1 MAETPLV
8 IRDRAVALTDYLLAV
23 RAQVERP
30 VRTVSTADAFWQN
43 GFPRH
48 PELAVGP
55 SSGSDAWL
63 RVGLPVAEKP
73 IVVPVQFRNLVL
85 SGVTHDREP
94 RLLPEVDSD
103 VLAAFEAWRDREWR
117 PWARRAAET
126 EAVRSLHLRLFDLK
140 YRLDMNAATE
150 ELVWGHG
157 IGELRV
163 DGARV
168 SYPLFATP
176 VAIEYDPDGPTV
188 FVSPQGF
195 TRLQTDPI
203 TGIDERR
210 LRQLVEFCGAGGQ
223 VTTDLWDDV
232 ERRELFEG
240 VLRRLGVDPVI
251 REASSPAP
259 TGQHIHDTGVLF
271 ARPRQRMLRR
281 FLQKLRDRLLAGDLD
296 SIGSLAAI
304 LAHEP
309 SALRMPGDRPD
320 TWAPVGERLLMPL
333 STNEAQESIAY
344 RLAGSR
350 TVAVQGPPGTGK
362 THTIRNLICHLMAHG
377 KRVLVLAQK
386 NDPLTVLRDG
396 LPADIQPLC
405 IAVLGRSTDQLI
417 QLQLAARELSDRAA
431 TMDHRAGQ
439 AEVDR
444 LSQGLQDAER
454 DLARALNNLRNIA
467 EKESACYDIDGATL
481 SISEVGTWLR
491 ERQGDLA
498 EIPDAINRSAP
509 LSVAEFTVLLKLA
522 NRVPAADRVQA
533 LHVLPT
539 TDDLPSA
546 SELTSRRRR
555 RHAATTE
562 ADRLSAAGV
571 DLNKIRGLGQVA
583 LRALVG
589 DLRDAQRVLGGREG
603 GWTGRLGDLLADRH
617 WQQLWDDH
625 AAACDRAMQELAA
638 VARALAGHDVRV
650 SPELAA
656 EQRRLSGMLTELRER
671 FTAGKGVSK
680 VFQSALARVAA
691 GCLVDGEPLRS
702 AADVDLI
709 LAFLRRYQLRQELG
723 RRWAEWAP
731 RVGLTLPEPLGEPEL
746 WAGRLFSDAAT
757 ALDWDRRRWPALCQV
772 LRPLGV
778 PTPTPVSAANLGVVQ
793 DILTRADVV
802 FELDALVDAEQQITD
817 LLRSGQSGP
826 DASPLWRVLD
836 LSWQD
841 ADLPRWDA
849 LCAEATRLAALRADA
864 DTYRSLHGR
873 LAAVAPGWAAEIDAG
888 TARVLSGLGADCE
901 RRWEW
906 RRAQTWFDQTIAGAD
921 PAELGRRVDR
931 ARERIRRLTGELV
944 SAAAWL
950 QVARSLDDRRRAAL
964 ADWTTALRKIGKGTG
979 RSAAHWQQ
987 HAQRAMTA
995 AVDAVPVWV
1004 MSIDR
1009 AIEQFTEGARFDVV
1023 IVDEASQ
1030 ADMFALP
1037 VLSLADRAV
1046 VVGDDQQ
1053 IGPQLP
1059 FLGDVSGLIAAHL
1072 NDLPSAEH
1080 FDAEGSLY
1088 DHAVRR
1094 SQRIL
1099 LTEHFRCVPAII
1111 DFSSHAYYDGKI
1123 QPLRADKPAGVDTPV
1138 VAVHVGEGVRQHVP
1152 PFGEV
1157 NVAEADALVERVG
1170 LIVDDPAHAA
1180 RSIGVVSL
1188 LSSSGQAMYMLDR
1201 IRDRIGAEEMHRRR
1215 LRVGDPYTF
1224 QGDERDIVL
1233 LSMVVSANDPRR
1245 PGAFTKRDYHR
1256 RINVAASRARD
1267 QLWLYHSIQTADLVA
1282 DDARAKLIEYCQNVT
1297 VAEETYSDLERRCD
1311 SDFERDVLRRILAR
1325 GYRPLPQFAIG
1336 RYRIDFMLPAP
1347 DGRRLAIECDGD
1359 AYHGPDQWE
1368 SDMRRQAM
1376 LERVGNCVFVRIR
1389 GSAFSRDPEA
1399 ALAPLWTRI
1408 DELRIGTYVEPVL
1421 AVPEPAR
1428 PRQAPR
1434 VRNTGWPRVAA
1445 DVDWDSVSEADQ
1457 RALLAAAA
1465 DGREI
1470 KFTSRGVWHVVE
1482 DEPVVVE
1489 PVVAEAVVA
1498 EPHAVPVR
1506 PAPEEPVVEEPVP
1519 EASATEPVVEPQ
1531 TATTDDGLPSVPA
1544 GYRSAGWVRPHE
1556 ALAAL
1561 DAYEALKDTPI
1572 RHEGKITGW
1581 ARYRDS
1587 ASEEAK
1593 RYRANVVI
1601 ERAGPRGARI
1611 VCWLRQPEARALVRA
1626 AQLRRDI
1633 PVADR
1638 SGTLAGLV
1646 QYFPAASP
1654 YALRGRSVTRLL
1666 RCTAGRSAPAQRA
1679 ETPAPDVIAQFN
1691 RAMTRVY
1698 ERARDEAGYNA
1709 TVFRRMLAEHGGLG
1723 TARQLLRAGHV
1734 SEGFTALWERDRID
1748 LTVEALV
1755 LDSRYGSL
1763 FTEDEL
1769 AVARDRIDHA
1779 RRNPL
1784 SRGTPLRS

>member
-921 PAELGRRVDR
+921 PAELGR
-931 ARERIRRLTGELV
+931 A
-944 SAAAWL
+944 
-950 QVARSLDDRRRAAL
+950 
-964 ADWTTALRKIGKGTG
+964 
-979 RSAAHWQQ
+979 
-987 HAQRAMTA
+987 
-995 AVDAVPVWV
+995 
-1004 MSIDR
+1004 
-1009 AIEQFTEGARFDVV
+1009 
-1023 IVDEASQ
+1023 
-1030 ADMFALP
+1030 
-1037 VLSLADRAV
+1037 
-1046 VVGDDQQ
+1046 
-1053 IGPQLP
+1053 
-1059 FLGDVSGLIAAHL
+1059 
-1072 NDLPSAEH
+1072 
-1080 FDAEGSLY
+1080 
-1088 DHAVRR
+1088 
-1094 SQRIL
+1094 
-1099 LTEHFRCVPAII
+1099 
-1111 DFSSHAYYDGKI
+1111 
-1123 QPLRADKPAGVDTPV
+1123 
-1138 VAVHVGEGVRQHVP
+1138 
-1152 PFGEV
+1152 
-1157 NVAEADALVERVG
+1157 
-1170 LIVDDPAHAA
+1170 
-1180 RSIGVVSL
+1180 
-1188 LSSSGQAMYMLDR
+1188 
-1201 IRDRIGAEEMHRRR
+1201 
-1215 LRVGDPYTF
+1215 
-1224 QGDERDIVL
+1224 
-1233 LSMVVSANDPRR
+1233 
-1245 PGAFTKRDYHR
+1245 
-1256 RINVAASRARD
+1256 
-1267 QLWLYHSIQTADLVA
+1267 
-1282 DDARAKLIEYCQNVT
+1282 
-1297 VAEETYSDLERRCD
+1297 
-1311 SDFERDVLRRILAR
+1311 
-1325 GYRPLPQFAIG
+1325 
-1336 RYRIDFMLPAP
+1336 
-1347 DGRRLAIECDGD
+1347 
-1359 AYHGPDQWE
+1359 
-1368 SDMRRQAM
+1368 
-1376 LERVGNCVFVRIR
+1376 
-1389 GSAFSRDPEA
+1389 
-1399 ALAPLWTRI
+1399 
-1408 DELRIGTYVEPVL
+1408 
-1421 AVPEPAR
+1421 
-1428 PRQAPR
+1428 
-1434 VRNTGWPRVAA
+1434 
-1445 DVDWDSVSEADQ
+1445 
-1457 RALLAAAA
+1457 
-1465 DGREI
+1465 
-1470 KFTSRGVWHVVE
+1470 
-1482 DEPVVVE
+1482 
-1489 PVVAEAVVA
+1489 
-1498 EPHAVPVR
+1498 
-1506 PAPEEPVVEEPVP
+1506 
-1519 EASATEPVVEPQ
+1519 
-1531 TATTDDGLPSVPA
+1531 
-1544 GYRSAGWVRPHE
+1544 
-1556 ALAAL
+1556 
-1561 DAYEALKDTPI
+1561 
-1572 RHEGKITGW
+1572 
-1581 ARYRDS
+1581 
-1587 ASEEAK
+1587 
-1593 RYRANVVI
+1593 
-1601 ERAGPRGARI
+1601 
-1611 VCWLRQPEARALVRA
+1611 
-1626 AQLRRDI
+1626 
-1633 PVADR
+1633 
-1638 SGTLAGLV
+1638 
-1646 QYFPAASP
+1646 
-1654 YALRGRSVTRLL
+1654 
-1666 RCTAGRSAPAQRA
+1666 
-1679 ETPAPDVIAQFN
+1679 
-1691 RAMTRVY
+1691 
-1698 ERARDEAGYNA
+1698 
-1709 TVFRRMLAEHGGLG
+1709 
-1723 TARQLLRAGHV
+1723 LLRAGLDPF
-1734 SEGFTALWERDRID
+1734 EGLGRDLRRGRQDVPGAAHADQHDGDRVGDDVVEFAGDGRAFPLCRDLVELLAFAFQRGRAILQRPGVAPPGLQVRAEGPRADRDGQRGDARRQQEQRRRDEHDPGDPALPQVGERGERDHDGRPARRVAQRHEHRGARTGRDEDRQRCAASEKQDGADEHGHHDRERGDRGAVVEEQPD
-1748 LTVEALV
+1748 LHPGRDHRQPDVEQRRAAHDQLV
-1755 LDSRYGSL
+1755 VRRPGPAG
-1763 FTEDEL
+1763 EPG
-1769 AVARDRIDHA
+1769 HA
-1779 RRNPL
+1779 RSRRRSTTTATGMTATVQAGRTHPAVVTDRVVWCVIRVRIPAAPNGVRLTPDSQTSDSSGTAAKFTISRTTTPRTGLRIRAPRAAPMIADRTNATRLPATTAVTSPEVRSGPGWSL
-1784 SRGTPLRS
+1784 SSGNASPTDTAVVRMPSRSPVRA